1 MPNRL
6 IHETSPY
13 LLQHAHNPVDWY
25 PWGPEAFEK
34 ARAEDRPL
42 LVSIGYAA
50 CHWCHVMERESFED
64 EATAALMNANFVSIK
79 VDREERPD
87 VDAIYMQALQ
97 SLRGQGGWPLNMFLM
112 PDGRPFFGGT
122 YFPNTDGRGVAS
134 WTKVLEA
141 VADAYKNRRDS
152 VLQNARVLTESLQ
165 VAAQAEAA
173 DEPLRSEL
181 SDDAFRDLVHAFDEA
196 NGGFGQAP
204 KFPQSMPQE
213 FLLRY
218 HARTGDA
225 HARHMVETSLR
236 KMALGGI
243 YDHVGGGFARY
254 STDDRWLVPHFEKM
268 LYDNALLATAYL
280 QAYQLTGEPLFRSVT
295 RETLD
300 YLLRDLRH
308 ADGAFFSS
316 QDADSEGVEGK
327 YYVWTPEE
335 IDATL
340 GEQDG
345 ALLRSA
351 YDVTPAGNFE
361 GANILHLAQ
370 PLTPEARDALA
381 PARGKLLEKRATRVA
396 PATDDKVLT
405 AWNGLAIRA
414 LAEAGAV
421 LDEPGYRDA
430 AARAAGFLLAVML
443 PDGRLLRTW
452 KDGHAHLLG
461 YLEDYACLIN
471 GLVSVHETTFAHSWL
486 HAARDLADEMIALF
500 WDNDAEVI
508 YDVGT
513 DHEQL
518 IVRPRDSYD
527 NAVPAGAS
535 AAAEALQRL
544 AVITGSEEYARIAAR
559 LLRGMVP
566 HLHRSALAFGNWF
579 KVLELYFADP
589 SEVAIVG
596 DRAGSDTRALLDALY
611 ARYEPNR
618 TLVGWQPAEPTPFAS
633 PILEDRGQID
643 GRATAYVCHGYACD
657 LPTTEPAVLAQ
668 QLAAPSPAA

>member
-1 MPNRL
+1 
-6 IHETSPY
+6 
-13 LLQHAHNPVDWY
+13 
-25 PWGPEAFEK
+25 
-34 ARAEDRPL
+34 
-42 LVSIGYAA
+42 
-50 CHWCHVMERESFED
+50 
-64 EATAALMNANFVSIK
+64 
-79 VDREERPD
+79 
-87 VDAIYMQALQ
+87 
-97 SLRGQGGWPLNMFLM
+97 
-112 PDGRPFFGGT
+112 
-122 YFPNTDGRGVAS
+122 
-134 WTKVLEA
+134 
-141 VADAYKNRRDS
+141 
-152 VLQNARVLTESLQ
+152 
-165 VAAQAEAA
+165 
-173 DEPLRSEL
+173 
-181 SDDAFRDLVHAFDEA
+181 
-196 NGGFGQAP
+196 
-204 KFPQSMPQE
+204 
-213 FLLRY
+213 
-218 HARTGDA
+218 
-225 HARHMVETSLR
+225 
-236 KMALGGI
+236 
-243 YDHVGGGFARY
+243 
-254 STDDRWLVPHFEKM
+254 M